1 MSLGLPRRAVSTLLE
16 GSLSVL
22 NPAIGLVT
30 VRMVL
35 GAGASV
41 VRAGTTT
48 GTESGKL
55 SVSQQK
61 NLEAVG
67 HTGRELI
74 LGRET
79 SELFEFECELII
91 FMSADKTTL
100 CAGSTEFEGG
110 AQSR

>member
-30 VRMVL
+30 VRMV
-35 GAGASV
+35 
-41 VRAGTTT
+41 RAGTTT

-67 HTGRELI
+67 RTGPELI

-91 FMSADKTTL
+91 FVSADKTTL